1 MNAQEW
7 KVFYLQALELVA
19 QRAAELRDYMTGIK
33 FGIGGVV
40 NAQKNSAQ
48 IYLSLK
54 VALENLDKVREKDPR
69 TEAEKQADRQLEGG
83 IPQ

>member
-19 QRAAELRDYMTGIK
+19 QRAAELRDYMIGVK
-33 FGIGGVV
+33 FSAGKAATLSI
-40 NAQKNSAQ
+40 NSGA
-48 IYLSLK
+48 IYLRLK
-54 VALENLDKVREKDPR
+54 AALENLEKVKDQDPR